1 MRKPQAVERLYL
13 DFDGFFASVMQ
24 QAYPS
29 LRGKPV
35 GIVPFAGTDRTV
47 VIACSKEA
55 KAVGC
60 KNVMKVAQAREKCPE
75 IILVPQEPD
84 LYRRAHNSL
93 ISEISAVVP
102 IDAIKSIDEITCILD
117 AGQRK
122 APEKLGLQIQER
134 LARFIGP
141 HITCSIGFAANRQ
154 LAKIA
159 GKQNKPNGITVWH
172 PHMMPAP
179 LYPVPFEDIPGIG
192 SRMQKRLHRLGIT
205 TMQSLLA
212 TAPKQMRKIWNNV
225 TGERLWYALH
235 GYDIQAPTSTRGMFG
250 HGRVLPP
257 DSRTLPQAK
266 EIARLLLIKAGRR
279 LRREEYYASTFW
291 LYLSVRDGSWSNS
304 LTLPVVNDDKA
315 ILTALETLWA
325 RAAQELNPRITIY
338 RVHVT
343 LLDLSSAKHRQI
355 DMLLNDDVDRKKWEA
370 VTKAMDQLNSKYSRT
385 AVSMG
390 LWNPPKGGNVG
401 GKISYTRIPSAD
413 DFW

>member
-1 MRKPQAVERLYL
+1 MRKPQTVERLYL

-24 QAYPS
+24 QAYPG

-35 GIVPFAGTDRTV
+35 GIVPFAGTNRTV
-47 VIACSKEA
+47 VIACSKQA
-55 KAVGC
+55 KAAGC
-60 KNVMKVAQAREKCPE
+60 KNVMKVAHALEKCPE
-75 IILVPQEPD
+75 LILVPQEPD

-102 IDAIKSIDEITCILD
+102 IDAIKSIDEITCTLD
-117 AGQRK
+117 SNQRND
-122 APEKLGLQIQER
+122 PEKLGHQIQER
-134 LARFIGP
+134 LAQFIGP

-172 PHMMPAP
+172 PDIMPSP
-179 LYPVPFEDIPGIG
+179 LYPIAFDDIPGIG
-192 SRMQKRLHRLGIT
+192 SRMQKRLYRLGIT

-235 GYDIQAPTSTRGMFG
+235 GYDIQAPESTRGMFG

-257 DSRTLPQAK
+257 ESRTLPQAK

-304 LTLPVVNDDKA
+304 LSLPMVNDDKA
-315 ILTALETLWA
+315 ILTALETLWS
-325 RAAQELNPRITIY
+325 RAAHDLPQRITIY

-355 DMLLNDDVDRKKWEA
+355 DMLLNDDTERKKWEA
-370 VTKAMDQLNSKYSRT
+370 VTKAMDLLNSKYSRT
-385 AVSMG
+385 AVSLG